1 MRGKRKKSMTS
12 IKGKL
17 LEPENNALYS
27 LDLISKINNLYN
39 NIPKHIDGLFLFR
52 QLSLMLSEEIND
64 GLKDEI
70 KKRKLS
76 KRKTI

>member
-1 MRGKRKKSMTS
+1 
-12 IKGKL
+12 
-17 LEPENNALYS
+17 
-27 LDLISKINNLYN
+27 
-39 NIPKHIDGLFLFR
+39 
-52 QLSLMLSEEIND
+52 MLSEEIND

>member
-1 MRGKRKKSMTS
+1 MTP

-17 LEPENNALYS
+17 LEPDNNALYS

-39 NIPKHIDGLFLFR
+39 NIPKYIDGLFLFR

-64 GLKDEI
+64 GLKDGI